1 MHAYISEALAAFD
14 LEASRCII
22 ERIGTGHI
30 NQTYR
35 VDAKSGSFVLQGI
48 NTAVFRQPAL
58 IEQNMVKAA
67 EYLKAHSPDYLFLAP
82 LPTRHGAWSVTIDHR
97 PWRLFPFLQNTFTI
111 DRAETAEQAHE
122 AAAGFARLTR
132 LLHGAPVE
140 QFQPTI
146 ERFHDLTWRYQQFEQ
161 ELDSADAARK
171 DQAREVIEI
180 AIAHR
185 YLVERYQYLIGTK
198 VLTLGVFHNDTKIN
212 NILFDTSGKTKAV
225 IDLDT
230 LMPGYFVYD
239 LGDLLRTLVSP
250 VTEEEADLTKIDFR
264 PQFYE
269 AVLDGYLSEMSVCLR
284 AEEVRQC
291 HLAGPVMT
299 YIMALRFLADFLR
312 GDTYYHTTYPGQNLV
327 RARNQLMLLQL
338 FLAQQPA

>member
-1 MHAYISEALAAFD
+1 MDAQVSEALAAFG
-14 LEASRCII
+14 LNGSRARVD
-22 ERIGTGHI
+22 RIGTGHI
-30 NQTYR
+30 NQTFR
-35 VDAKSGSFVLQGI
+35 VQADAGTFVLQCI
-48 NTAVFRQPAL
+48 NTSVFRQPEIL
-58 IEQNMVKAA
+58 EQNIVRAA
-67 EYLKAHSPDYLFLAP
+67 DYLKRHSPDYLFLAP
-82 LPTRHGAWSVTIDHR
+82 LPTSHGAWSVTIDHR
-97 PWRLFPFLQNTFTI
+97 PWRLFPFLENTFTM

-122 AAAGFARLTR
+122 AAVGFARLTR
-132 LLHGAPVE
+132 LLHGAPVT

-146 ERFHDLTWRYQQFEQ
+146 NRFHDLTWRYQQFEQ
-161 ELDSADAARK
+161 ELGSADAVRK
-171 DQAREVIEI
+171 DQAREAIEM

-250 VTEEEADLTKIDFR
+250 VTEEEADVTKIEFR

-269 AVLDGYLSEMSVCLR
+269 AVLDGYLSEMSVCLQ
-284 AEEVRQC
+284 AEEVRQH

-327 RARNQLMLLQL
+327 RARNQFTLLQL
-338 FLAQQPA
+338 FLTQQSA